1 MSFIITSF
9 LKRAEE
15 KLNIKEKYNKA
26 KSMLGNMN
34 TYTKIIIGCMGFVL
48 FFSLLIGAL
57 PIKIVYNVVYNGNV
71 IASVEEKDVYYK
83 AAELA
88 ASKVNAENPDE
99 YILNP
104 KFKRIITFA
113 NEFANSEDL
122 SYVIL
127 ENTDNLIDGYALCV
141 NGETVAVSNDGDGLD
156 KILYDAKQSY
166 LTGNGE
172 ESAEFVDD
180 VTVLSGYYAT
190 DNFLDSTALCE
201 LVNALDVKTVVTITI
216 DKSIGY
222 STVKQKSSSVAAGKT
237 TVKQQGVNGVKRTV
251 ETIEYL
257 NGEITNRNVVSN
269 EVISEPVDKIL
280 VVGTGVSS
288 SASNYSTYG
297 FVKPIDMSKI
307 YISSYWGDGRNHKGL
322 DLAGPKGLS
331 IYASKSGVVKTVRHT
346 SDYGKYIVIDH
357 GDGFETLYSHCSEMI
372 VSVGEKVVAGQTIAY
387 VGRTGNASGNHLHF
401 EIWKNGQR
409 VNPAPYLGIK

>member
-1 MSFIITSF
+1 MSFISF
-9 LKRAEE
+9 IKRAEE
-15 KLNIKEKYNKA
+15 KLNVKDKCLKV
-26 KSMLGNMN
+26 KSVFSNMN
-34 TYTKIIIGCMGFVL
+34 AQTKYIVVGMGCFL
-48 FFSLLIGAL
+48 LLSLLLGAL
-57 PIKIVYNVVYNGNV
+57 PIKFVYNVVYNDNV
-71 IASVEEKDVYYK
+71 IASIEEKDVYFE

-88 ASKVNAENPDE
+88 VSRVNAENADE
-99 YILNP
+99 YLSQP

-113 NEFANSEDL
+113 DTFANIEDL

-127 ENTDNLIDGYALCV
+127 ENTNTLIDGYALCV
-141 NGETVAVSNDGDGLD
+141 NGQTVAVSNNADELD
-156 KILYDAKQSY
+156 KILSDAKQSY
-166 LTGNGE
+166 LTGNGDE
-172 ESAEFVDD
+172 TAEFVDE
-180 VTVLSGYYAT
+180 VTVTEGYFVT
-190 DNFLDSTALCE
+190 DNFLDSDSLTAL
-201 LVNALDVKTVVTITI
+201 VSDLDVKTVVTLTT
-216 DKSIGY
+216 DNSIGY

-251 ETIEYL
+251 ETVEYL
-257 NGEITNRNVVSN
+257 NGELTNRNVVSS

-288 SASNYSTYG
+288 SANNYSSYG

-307 YISSYWGDGRNHKGL
+307 YISSYWGDGRGHKGL

-331 IYASKSGVVKTVRHT
+331 IYAAKSGVVKTVRHT

-357 GDGFETLYSHCSEMI
+357 GDGFQTLYSHCSEMI

-401 EIWKNGQR
+401 EIIKNGTR

>member
-1 MSFIITSF
+1 MSFISF
-9 LKRAEE
+9 IKRAEE
-15 KLNIKEKYNKA
+15 KLNIKDKCLKV
-26 KSMLGNMN
+26 KSVFSNMN
-34 TYTKIIIGCMGFVL
+34 AQTKYIVVGMGCFL
-48 FFSLLIGAL
+48 LLSLLLGAL
-57 PIKIVYNVVYNGNV
+57 PIKFVYNVVYNDNV
-71 IASVEEKDVYYK
+71 IASIEEKDVYFE

-88 ASKVNAENPDE
+88 VSRVNAENADE
-99 YILNP
+99 YLSQP

-113 NEFANSEDL
+113 DTFANSEDL

-127 ENTDNLIDGYALCV
+127 ENTNTLIDGYALCV
-141 NGETVAVSNDGDGLD
+141 NGQTVAVSNNADELD
-156 KILYDAKQSY
+156 KILSDAKQSY
-166 LTGNGE
+166 LTGNGDE
-172 ESAEFVDD
+172 TAEFVDE
-180 VTVLSGYYAT
+180 VTVTEGYFVT
-190 DNFLDSTALCE
+190 DNFLDSDSLTAL
-201 LVNALDVKTVVTITI
+201 VSDLDVKTVVTLTT
-216 DKSIGY
+216 DNSIGY

-251 ETIEYL
+251 ETVEYL
-257 NGEITNRNVVSN
+257 NGELTNRNVVSS

-288 SASNYSTYG
+288 SANNYSSYG

-307 YISSYWGDGRNHKGL
+307 YISSYWGDGRGHKGL

-331 IYASKSGVVKTVRHT
+331 IYAAKAGVVKTVRQT

-357 GDGFETLYSHCSEMI
+357 GDGFQTLYSHCSEMI

-401 EIWKNGQR
+401 EIIKNGTR